1 MYVFIGCWFIVIA
14 KATAA
19 KKKAATTKKK
29 RRKKKLTFKD
39 SISDSSASDTE
50 M

>member
-1 MYVFIGCWFIVIA
+1 MFIGCWFIVTA
-14 KATAA
+14 KATAAA

-29 RRKKKLTFKD
+29 RKKKRLTFKD
-39 SISDSSASDTE
+39 SISDSSASDAE